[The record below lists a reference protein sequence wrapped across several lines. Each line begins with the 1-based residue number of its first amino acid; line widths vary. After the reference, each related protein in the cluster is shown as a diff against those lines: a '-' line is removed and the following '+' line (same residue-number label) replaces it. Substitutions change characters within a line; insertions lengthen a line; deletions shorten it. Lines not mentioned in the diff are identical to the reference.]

1 MEMINLILA
10 ASIATHVVVLILL
23 HRTHVGINATDRMV
37 MAVMEESA
45 PKMWADYEKWLKE
58 QHRGL

>member
-10 ASIATHVVVLILL
+10 ASIATHVVVLLL
-23 HRTHVGINATDRMV
+23 LYRTHVGINATDRMV

-45 PKMWADYEKWLKE
+45 PKMWADYKEWLKE
-58 QHRGL
+58 QHREL